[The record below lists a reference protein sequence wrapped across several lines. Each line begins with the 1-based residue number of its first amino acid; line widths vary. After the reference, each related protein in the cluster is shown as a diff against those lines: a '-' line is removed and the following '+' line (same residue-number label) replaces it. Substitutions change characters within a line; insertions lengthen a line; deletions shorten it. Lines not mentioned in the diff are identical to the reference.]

1 MATFHAAIV
10 HPDQS
15 VTYCGEV
22 DQDHVDEVRALAA
35 IEDVPRFVKESPRT
49 PGAFFVLR
57 EDGDLDAYQP
67 VDAEPF
73 TVRAPDPESAAD
85 VQTLTATA
93 ATGTVWIPGAIRLG
107 DGSIGGAMDHP
118 ENPPRVVEHTTESPA
133 GGSYLESVGSYL
145 IQVGSEPQVIYC
157 PVTDRIG
164 QFGPLNQSG
173 RALKNDGTRRTN
185 REGRACIQWEVLGRA
200 AHPWT
205 NGWDPAK
212 KPGYQKLLAAA
223 DSWNVPRAWP
233 AGAPPVYPGGS
244 HSRSRTVWQ
253 DHGGYFAHADIPGN
267 DHGDPGAIDVAKVPG
282 KVVKPTPTPKPS
294 TKPKVSLAHVVAAA
308 KKDPNAAQ
316 GHATYKAET
325 LLVEKA
331 LHAEGLL
338 AAQYVDGS
346 FGSLTVTAY
355 KAWQRSKVGG
365 SYTGTAA
372 DGIPGKASLAKL
384 GARHGFQVVA

>member
-10 HPDQS
+10 HPDQT

-22 DQDHVDEVRALAA
+22 DQDHVDTVLAVAA
-35 IEDVPRFVKESPRT
+35 IEDVPRFVKENPRT

-57 EDGDLDAYQP
+57 EDGDLDTYQP
-67 VDAEPF
+67 VDAETF
-73 TVRAPDPESAAD
+73 TVRAPDPEGAAD
-85 VQTLTATA
+85 AQTLTATA
-93 ATGTVWIPGAIRLG
+93 TSGTVWIPGAIRLG

-145 IQVGSEPQVIYC
+145 MQVGSEPQVIYC

-164 QFGPLNQSG
+164 QFGPLNQSA

-185 REGRACIQWEVLGRA
+185 REGRVCIQWEVLGRA
-200 AHPWT
+200 AQPWT

-223 DSWNVPRAWP
+223 DSWGVPRIWP
-233 AGAPPVYPGGS
+233 AGAPPAYPGGS
-244 HSRSRTVWQ
+244 HPRSRTVWQ
-253 DHGGYFAHADIPGN
+253 GKGGYFAHADVPGN
-267 DHGDPGAIDVAKVPG
+267 DHGDPGAIDVSKVPG
-282 KVVKPTPTPKPS
+282 KAVTPTPAPKPAA
-294 TKPKVSLAHVVAAA
+294 KPKVSVAHVATAA
-308 KKDPNAAQ
+308 KHDPSAPQ
-316 GHATYKAET
+316 GHTTYKAEV

-338 AAQYVDGS
+338 AEQYVDGS
-346 FGSLTVTAY
+346 FGSLTVAAY
-355 KAWQRSKVGG
+355 AKWQRSKAGG

-372 DGIPGKASLAKL
+372 DGIPGQTSLSKL
-384 GARHGFQVVA
+384 GARHGFTVVA